1 MNPKATTTLML
12 TLAAL
17 FLGSAKAETGRSLLV
32 VLDASGSMNAKL
44 PDGAAR
50 IDAAKA
56 AVADLISGLPADTR
70 LALRIY
76 GHQSPTSKKDC
87 QDTALVVSFGPAGEN
102 GGAVTVAA
110 NAAQAQGYT
119 PITYVLQRA
128 AADVGN
134 EAAAASR
141 LIVLV
146 SDGKETCDG
155 DPCAAAGALAAADTK
170 LVVHTIGFGADE
182 ATRRQL
188 QCIAHHARGGYWD
201 ASNRSELQA
210 RLVEAAR
217 KTAESPQPA
226 VRPAETGNLEIKNPD
241 QNGHEVIDATTGQ
254 KAELVRP
261 ATGQRVD
268 GIFAMWPSVRVRP
281 GLYHVTF
288 GADVWKSVEVSSGK
302 TTVLEPGVL
311 EIRPA
316 GWRGHRVLETETGKV
331 LAELT
336 GAKNRATLVPA
347 RVAVT
352 FGDLVWPD
360 VEVKPGAVTTLKP
373 GVIEVRRR
381 GIYEY
386 KVVSVGG
393 VLAGTVRT
401 GAEKLPVPPG
411 AYVVDLDGKKV
422 PVEVEEGREV
432 EIEAE

>member
-188 QCIAHHARGGYWD
+188 QCIAHHARAAIGTPATA
-201 ASNRSELQA
+201 ASC
-210 RLVEAAR
+210 
-217 KTAESPQPA
+217 KPA
-226 VRPAETGNLEIKNPD
+226 WWRRRGKRPRAPNPPS
-241 QNGHEVIDATTGQ
+241 GRR
-254 KAELVRP
+254 RP
-261 ATGQRVD
+261 ATWRSR
-268 GIFAMWPSVRVRP
+268 IP
-281 GLYHVTF
+281 
-288 GADVWKSVEVSSGK
+288 
-302 TTVLEPGVL
+302 
-311 EIRPA
+311 IR
-316 GWRGHRVLETETGKV
+316 T
-331 LAELT
+331 
-336 GAKNRATLVPA
+336 AT
-347 RVAVT
+347 R
-352 FGDLVWPD
+352 
-360 VEVKPGAVTTLKP
+360 
-373 GVIEVRRR
+373 
-381 GIYEY
+381 
-386 KVVSVGG
+386 
-393 VLAGTVRT
+393 
-401 GAEKLPVPPG
+401 
-411 AYVVDLDGKKV
+411 
-422 PVEVEEGREV
+422 
-432 EIEAE
+432 